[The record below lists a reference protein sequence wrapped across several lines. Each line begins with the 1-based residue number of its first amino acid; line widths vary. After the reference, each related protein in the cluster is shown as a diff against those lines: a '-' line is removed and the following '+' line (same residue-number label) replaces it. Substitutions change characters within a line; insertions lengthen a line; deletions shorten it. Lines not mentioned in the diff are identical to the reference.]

1 MEMAGAAICTNSVAE
16 IMRGVPPRGRD
27 LQKPP
32 GGMSE
37 RRQWVGHMRGV
48 PSDTAAAFEKLE
60 RLSYYVSR
68 AGPSRSRLKAQ
79 AGAGSV
85 IRSYNPRPNT
95 PPARTAHPYGSIGP
109 RCALPAYPR
118 GARAGYIVEFERAFF
133 T

>member
-27 LQKPP
+27 LQTPP

-68 AGPSRSRLKAQ
+68 AGPSRSRLKKAPKQ
-79 AGAGSV
+79 PNP
-85 IRSYNPRPNT
+85 SY
-95 PPARTAHPYGSIGP
+95 
-109 RCALPAYPR
+109 
-118 GARAGYIVEFERAFF
+118 ARAAEGMISPRDR
-133 T
+133 

>member
-1 MEMAGAAICTNSVAE
+1 MAENVKIAILKISGPRGSPRKTFAEPRLPEKVLKPVERAGAAICTNSVAE

-68 AGPSRSRLKAQ
+68 AGPSRSRLKAPKRP
-79 AGAGSV
+79 
-85 IRSYNPRPNT
+85 IPSYARVVEGTINPR
-95 PPARTAHPYGSIGP
+95 
-109 RCALPAYPR
+109 
-118 GARAGYIVEFERAFF
+118 ER
-133 T
+133 